1 MTDDSTLGD
10 ALTVERR
17 DTGPRVLVAVRGEM
31 DAFTSVEVRS
41 AVVDQSDGDVD
52 LDLRDVTFMDSSGLG
67 TLIVIHQLLEADDR
81 RLVIVDRSPIV
92 QRLFEL
98 SGVTTRFNLG
108 DPPG

>member
-17 DTGPRVLVAVRGEM
+17 DVGPRVLVAVRGEM

-52 LDLRDVTFMDSSGLG
+52 LDLREVTFMDSSGLG
-67 TLIVIHQLLEADDR
+67 TLIVIHQLLEAAER

-98 SGVTTRFNLG
+98 SGVTTRFHLG
-108 DPPG
+108 DPPE